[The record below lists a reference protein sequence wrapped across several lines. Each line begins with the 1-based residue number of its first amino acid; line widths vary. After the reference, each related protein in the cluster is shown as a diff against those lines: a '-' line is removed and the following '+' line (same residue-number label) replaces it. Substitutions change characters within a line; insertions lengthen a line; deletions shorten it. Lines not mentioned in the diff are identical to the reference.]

1 MNSMDRVTQEK
12 ECFGDE
18 ESSLSFWTT
27 PSDDDF
33 KFSKLSSSHVSVLA
47 ESGPFI
53 AVVLCYWDNVLGPRL
68 QHVWRAAAGDVQS
81 QVCLL
86 PVCQNDDDDDDDDA
100 DDIDSLLKSE
110 SSSERRA
117 NARNASFLN
126 ISRL

>member
-1 MNSMDRVTQEK
+1 MNSMDSVTQEK
-12 ECFGDE
+12 ECFGN
-18 ESSLSFWTT
+18 ESCLSFWTT

-86 PVCQNDDDDDDDDA
+86 PVCKSNNNNDNNDDDDDN
-100 DDIDSLLKSE
+100 DSLLKSE
-110 SSSERRA
+110 GYLA
-117 NARNASFLN
+117 
-126 ISRL
+126 